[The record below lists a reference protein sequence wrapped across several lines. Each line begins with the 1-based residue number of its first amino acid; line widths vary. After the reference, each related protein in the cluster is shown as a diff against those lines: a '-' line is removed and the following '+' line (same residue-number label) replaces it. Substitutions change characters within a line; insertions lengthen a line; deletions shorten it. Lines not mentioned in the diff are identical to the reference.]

1 MTDTEIRQ
9 QVDAFVN
16 LSRAERREQFPN
28 LPREVKIRA
37 RKIIEARRGIAY
49 RTEGG
54 VPVLTQ
60 EAYEAQILKRANKDA
75 ELDAR
80 KVSNAEGVVELKKQL
95 QENYGDDALSD
106 IETALEDQA
115 SEVVADNA

>member
-1 MTDTEIRQ
+1 MNDTEIRQ

-60 EAYEAQILKRANKDA
+60 EAYEAQIIRRTAKA
-75 ELDAR
+75 EDLNAR
-80 KVSNAEGVVELKKQL
+80 ISASADGVVELKRQL

-106 IETALEDQA
+106 VEVALEEQA
-115 SEVVADNA
+115 SDVVADNA